1 MNIIGNWKGYYE
13 YGVGYSLP
21 YFGKRVKIEVVFDG
35 TTESFKGYINEE
47 ESEYSVPLKASIKGF
62 SEEAFI
68 SFVKKYPG
76 SPRIEEGSG
85 RLMID
90 EGELEIEHEGVID
103 FENDSIYGAWFITE
117 IITDEEGSFE
127 MINQGIWFLE
137 RSN

>member
-1 MNIIGNWKGYYE
+1 
-13 YGVGYSLP
+13 
-21 YFGKRVKIEVVFDG
+21 
-35 TTESFKGYINEE
+35 
-47 ESEYSVPLKASIKGF
+47 
-62 SEEAFI
+62 
-68 SFVKKYPG
+68 
-76 SPRIEEGSG
+76 
-85 RLMID
+85 MID